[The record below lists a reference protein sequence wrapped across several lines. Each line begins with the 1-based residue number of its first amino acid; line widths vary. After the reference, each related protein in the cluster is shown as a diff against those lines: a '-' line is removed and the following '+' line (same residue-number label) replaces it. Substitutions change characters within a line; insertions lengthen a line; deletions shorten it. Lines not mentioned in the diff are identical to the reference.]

1 MAMFRRLVLISALAG
16 LCAGLAMSVVQ
27 AARLWPLIAAAE
39 VLESGSGA
47 HEHAWSPDGA
57 LRIALTVAFN
67 VAAGVGFA
75 LLLNAGARLR
85 GLWDQEGLSRRQGLL
100 WGIAGFT
107 VFALAPSLGLP
118 PELPGMISGDLM
130 ARQLWWVATVACTAG
145 ALALWAFQGG
155 TWILAA
161 VALAAVPHLVGAP
174 HGHGD
179 GHGSV
184 PPELAAAFAA
194 GSLAASAVFWAV
206 LGVVS
211 GLAAERLD
219 RGSGLAY
226 DPSDR
231 SMVSSKP

>member
-1 MAMFRRLVLISALAG
+1 MVVFRRLVLISALAG

-27 AARLWPLIAAAE
+27 AAKLWPLIAAAE
-39 VLESGSGA
+39 VLESASGSHD
-47 HEHAWSPDGA
+47 HEQEWGPEGA
-57 LRIALTVAFN
+57 LRIALTVVFN

-118 PELPGMISGDLM
+118 PELPGMVSGDLLS
-130 ARQLWWVATVACTAG
+130 RQIWWVATVSCSAA

-155 TWILAA
+155 AWILAA
-161 VALAAVPHLVGAP
+161 VALAALPHLVGVP
-174 HGHGD
+174 HGHDLGH

-206 LGVVS
+206 LGIVS
-211 GLAAERLD
+211 GLASERLD
-219 RGSGLAY
+219 RASAA
-226 DPSDR
+226 
-231 SMVSSKP
+231 